1 MSQISGRWSVS
12 RSLVLAF
19 AIAVGLILVV
29 AACNGDED
37 VTTPETVEPATA
49 TPTATPLSIATATA
63 TPEPTV
69 APPIAIPTQTN
80 DDDETEA
87 LIPSDLET
95 YTDDLYGYTVDVP
108 DNWTGARPESGPVS
122 VATIF
127 DTGTE
132 DLTAESYVL
141 FYGDE
146 AHPAD
151 IAREQ
156 IAPLAGLSGFRTI
169 TESDIILDD
178 GSEAHQVFYGYG
190 TGSNEHRGS
199 VTFVARGTM
208 AMGIQVQAPRTIYE
222 RNFDVLE
229 SVSTSIRAVA
239 PQPFGARKD
248 DTLVLFLNRGPLTMD
263 PGVSTDAGSS
273 QYIRQI
279 FSGLARLNTDLIPEP
294 DLATWDVSEDGTVY
308 TFTIKDGAQFHDGTP
323 VTAQDFIFSW
333 ERALN
338 RNLPPVGGSAASYL
352 DDIVGAKAYHAGEA
366 DSVTGLE
373 ATDDST
379 LVVTIDE
386 AKSYFI
392 SKLTHPS
399 AYVVL
404 QSNVPEVPD
413 PRLVEEPDENGESS
427 EDEQDEDAEGEA
439 APDPWYYTAIGT
451 GPYRIVHYE
460 RSRAAHLTAFGE
472 YLGPRHAIGNLVLR
486 FHAGLSTAMVE
497 EGFVDATTWLG
508 SGDYDSLVE
517 EESPLVDHITQT
529 DALSV
534 QYLAFNTVT
543 GPRGDLEDPFT
554 TAPFS
559 DPDLR
564 RAFLWAVDREAIYEE
579 HAASGIKIA
588 HGFMPPGLPGYDE
601 NIAEIRY
608 DPVAAKELF
617 DSTEFGQLDE
627 DERVILVAGGG
638 DSSDINRAIFTQW
651 QENLGVRIQYRSIG
665 RAYFYQLPA
674 VVENGFHIYIYGWL
688 ADYPDPHNFLDVLF
702 HTESPNN
709 DGKMGSAAIDEL
721 LEQARTAG
729 EGRLEQYREI
739 ERRMIQEAVAFPLFF
754 GSDYILVSERV
765 ESLSLDAQGFLRLE
779 DADLGSD
786 E

>member
-1 MSQISGRWSVS
+1 MSQLSGRWSS
-12 RSLVLAF
+12 PRSLVLAF
-19 AIAVGLILVV
+19 AIAFGLVLIV
-29 AACNGDED
+29 AACNGDEA
-37 VTTPETVEPATA
+37 TSTPETVEPATP
-49 TPTATPLSIATATA
+49 TPTATPLSIPTA
-63 TPEPTV
+63 TPETIVASPT
-69 APPIAIPTQTN
+69 AIPTQTD
-80 DDDETEA
+80 DDDETQA
-87 LIPSDLET
+87 LIPSDLKT
-95 YTDDLYGYTVDVP
+95 YTDDLYGYTVDIP
-108 DNWTGARPESGPVS
+108 ENWTGERPESGLVS
-122 VATIF
+122 VATVF
-127 DTGTE
+127 DTGT
-132 DLTAESYVL
+132 DGLTAESYVL
-141 FYGDE
+141 FFGDE
-146 AHPAD
+146 AQPAEV
-151 IAREQ
+151 AQEQ
-156 IAPLAGLSGFRTI
+156 LAPLAGLSGFRSFNG
-169 TESDIILDD
+169 SDIVLDD
-178 GSEAHQVFYGYG
+178 GSEVHQVFYSYG
-190 TGSNEHRGS
+190 TGTNEHRGA

-208 AMGIQVQAPRTIYE
+208 AMGIQTQAPRTIYE
-222 RNFDVLE
+222 RNFDVLDA
-229 SVSTSIRAVA
+229 VSTSIRAVA
-239 PQPFGARKD
+239 PQPFGAPAD
-248 DTLVLFLNRGPLTMD
+248 DTLVLFLDRGPLTMD
-263 PGVSTDAGSS
+263 PGVSTDAQSS

-279 FSGLARLNTDLIPEP
+279 FSGLVRLNADLIPEP
-294 DLATWDVSEDGTVY
+294 DLATWEVSGDGTVY
-308 TFTIKDGAQFHDGTP
+308 TFSIKDGAQFHDGTP

-338 RNLPPVGGSAASYL
+338 RNLPPVGGSAGSYL

-373 ATDDST
+373 AADDST

-386 AKSYFI
+386 AKSYFV

-413 PRLVEEPDENGESS
+413 PRLIEEENGEDETAGS
-427 EDEQDEDAEGEA
+427 EEAEEEDI
-439 APDPWYYTAIGT
+439 PDPWYYTAIGT
-451 GPYRIVHYE
+451 GPYRLAHYE
-460 RSRAAHLTAFGE
+460 SSRAAHLTAFEG
-472 YLGPRHAIGNLVLR
+472 YLGPRHSIGNLVFR

-497 EGFVDATTWLG
+497 EGFIDATTWLG
-508 SGDYDSLVE
+508 SGDYDFLVE
-517 EESPLVDHITQT
+517 EESPLVEHITQT

-543 GPRGDLEDPFT
+543 GPMDTE
-554 TAPFS
+554 APFS

-564 RAFLWAVDREAIYEE
+564 RAFLWAVDRQAIYEE

-627 DERVILVAGGG
+627 DDRVIVIAGGG
-638 DSSDINRAIFTQW
+638 DLSDIDRAIFEQW
-651 QENLGVRIQYRSIG
+651 QDTLGVRIRYQSIG
-665 RAYFYQLPA
+665 PTYFYQLPR
-674 VVENGFHIYIYGWL
+674 VVEVGFGIYEYGWL

-709 DGKMGSAAIDEL
+709 DGRMGSAAIDEL

-754 GSDYILVSERV
+754 GTDYILVSERV
-765 ESLSLDAQGFLRLE
+765 GSLSLDAQGFLRLE
-779 DADLGSD
+779 DAALS
-786 E
+786 

>member
-1 MSQISGRWSVS
+1 MSHIFGRWSAS
-12 RSLVLAF
+12 RSLILAF
-19 AIAVGLILVV
+19 AIALGLVLLVT
-29 AACNGDED
+29 ACNGDEA
-37 VTTPETVEPATA
+37 TSTPETVEPATP

-63 TPEPTV
+63 TPETTAASPT
-69 APPIAIPTQTN
+69 AIPTQTD

-87 LIPSDLET
+87 LIPSDLKT

-108 DNWTGARPESGPVS
+108 ENWTGTRPETGLVS
-122 VATIF
+122 VATVF
-127 DTGTE
+127 ETGTE
-132 DLTAESYVL
+132 GLTAESYVL
-141 FYGDE
+141 FFGEE

-151 IAREQ
+151 VAREQ

-169 TESDIILDD
+169 TEADIILDD

-190 TGSNEHRGS
+190 TGSNEHRGA

-208 AMGIQVQAPRTIYE
+208 AMGIQTQAPRTTYE

-229 SVSTSIRAVA
+229 SVSTSIRTVA
-239 PQPFGARKD
+239 PQPYGAPPD
-248 DTLVLFLNRGPLTMD
+248 DTLVLYLDRGPLTMD

-279 FSGLARLNTDLIPEP
+279 FSGLVRLNSELIPEP
-294 DLATWDVSEDGTVY
+294 DLATWEVSEGGTVY

-352 DDIVGAKAYHAGEA
+352 DDIVGAREYNAGEA

-373 ATDDST
+373 AVDDST

-392 SKLTHPS
+392 SKLSHPS

-404 QSNVPEVPD
+404 ESNVPEVPD
-413 PRLVEEPDENGESS
+413 PRLVEEEDENGESS
-427 EDEQDEDAEGEA
+427 DDEQTEGADEEDL
-439 APDPWYYTAIGT
+439 PDPWYYTAIGT
-451 GPYRIVHYE
+451 GPYRIAHYE
-460 RSRAAHLTAFGE
+460 RSRAAHLTAFE
-472 YLGPRHAIGNLVLR
+472 NYLGPQHSIGNLVFR

-497 EGFVDATTWLG
+497 EGFVDATTRLG
-508 SGDYDSLVE
+508 SGDYDFLVE

-534 QYLAFNTVT
+534 QYLAFNTTV
-543 GPRGDLEDPFT
+543 EPFD
-554 TAPFS
+554 
-559 DPDLR
+559 DPDVR
-564 RAFLWAVDREAIYEE
+564 RAFLWAVDRQAVYDEF
-579 HAASGIKIA
+579 AASGVKIA

-601 NIAEIRY
+601 DIAEITY
-608 DPVAAKELF
+608 DPVAAKALL
-617 DSTEFGQLDE
+617 DSTEFGQLGDE
-627 DERVILVAGGG
+627 QPAIFVAGGG
-638 DSSDINRAIFTQW
+638 DAGAIYRAIFSQW
-651 QENLGVRIQYRSIG
+651 QENLGVRVQYRDIG

-674 VVENGFHIYIYGWL
+674 VVEAGFEIYEYGWL

-702 HTESPNN
+702 HTDSPNN
-709 DGKMGSAAIDEL
+709 DGRMGSAAIDEL

-729 EGRLEQYREI
+729 EGRLEQYQEI
-739 ERRMIQEAVAFPLFF
+739 ERRMIQEAIAFPLFF

-765 ESLSLDAQGFLRLE
+765 SSLSVDAQGFLRLE
-779 DADLGSD
+779 DAALA
-786 E
+786 

>member
-1 MSQISGRWSVS
+1 MSHTLGRWIAPRFVVLTLTIALG
-12 RSLVLAF
+12 LVL
-19 AIAVGLILVV
+19 IV
-29 AACNGDED
+29 AACNGDEA
-37 VTTPETVEPATA
+37 TPTQETVEPATP
-49 TPTATPLSIATATA
+49 TPTATPLSIPTGTAA
-63 TPEPTV
+63 PEPTA
-69 APPIAIPTQTN
+69 APSTAIPTQTD

-95 YTDDLYGYTVDVP
+95 YTDDLYGYTVEVP
-108 DNWTGARPESGPVS
+108 ENWTGARPESGLVS
-122 VATIF
+122 VATVF
-127 DTGTE
+127 DTDNE
-132 DLTAESYVL
+132 DITAQTFVLFTAE
-141 FYGDE
+141 E
-146 AHPAD
+146 AHAAD

-156 IAPLAGLSGFRTI
+156 ITPLAGLSGFRTI
-169 TESDIILDD
+169 TESDIVLDD

-190 TGSNEHRGS
+190 TGTNEHRGS
-199 VTFVARGTM
+199 VTFIARGTM
-208 AMGIQVQAPRTIYE
+208 AMGIQTQAPRTIYE
-222 RNFDVLE
+222 RNFDVLD

-239 PQPFGARKD
+239 PQPFGAPSD
-248 DTLVLFLNRGPLTMD
+248 DTLVLYLDRGPLTLD
-263 PGVSTDAGSS
+263 PGVSTDAQSS
-273 QYIRQI
+273 QYISQI
-279 FSGLARLNTDLIPEP
+279 FSGLVRLNADLIPEP

-338 RNLPPVGGSAASYL
+338 RNLPPVGGSAGSYL

-386 AKSYFI
+386 AKSYFV

-413 PRLVEEPDENGESS
+413 PRLVEEEEEEETTGS
-427 EDEQDEDAEGEA
+427 EETEEEDI
-439 APDPWYYTAIGT
+439 PDPWYYTAIGT
-451 GPYRIVHYE
+451 GPYRLAHYE
-460 RSRAAHLTAFGE
+460 TSRAAHLTAFEG
-472 YLGPRHAIGNLVLR
+472 YLGPSHSIGNLVFR

-497 EGFVDATTWLG
+497 EGFIDATTRIG

-517 EESPLVDHITQT
+517 EESPLVEHITRT

-543 GPRGDLEDPFT
+543 GPRTDPEAPFT

-564 RAFLWAVDREAIYEE
+564 RAFLMAVDREAIFEE
-579 HAASGIKIA
+579 YGASGLKIA

-627 DERVILVAGGG
+627 GDRVIVIAGGG
-638 DSSDINRAIFTQW
+638 DLSDIDRAIFEQW
-651 QENLGVRIQYRSIG
+651 QDNLGVRIRYQSIG
-665 RAYFYQLPA
+665 PTYFYRLPQ
-674 VVENGFHIYIYGWL
+674 VVEAGFGIYEYGWL

-709 DGKMGSAAIDEL
+709 DGKAGSTAIDEL
-721 LEQARTAG
+721 LEQARIAG
-729 EGRLEQYREI
+729 EGRMEQYREI
-739 ERRMIQEAVAFPLFF
+739 ERRMIQEAVALPLFF

-765 ESLSLDAQGFLRLE
+765 GSLSLDAQGFLRLE
-779 DADLGSD
+779 DAALS
-786 E
+786 

>member
-1 MSQISGRWSVS
+1 MSHTLGRWIAPRFVVLTLTIALG
-12 RSLVLAF
+12 LVL
-19 AIAVGLILVV
+19 IV
-29 AACNGDED
+29 AACNGDEA
-37 VTTPETVEPATA
+37 TLTPETVEPATP
-49 TPTATPLSIATATA
+49 TPAATPLSIPTATV
-63 TPEPTV
+63 TPETTAAAPT
-69 APPIAIPTQTN
+69 AIPTQTD

-95 YTDDLYGYTVDVP
+95 YTDDLYGYTVEVP
-108 DNWTGARPESGPVS
+108 ENWTGARPESGSVS
-122 VATIF
+122 VATVF
-127 DTGTE
+127 DTDNE
-132 DLTAESYVL
+132 DIIAQTFVLFTAE
-141 FYGDE
+141 E
-146 AHPAD
+146 AHAAD

-156 IAPLAGLSGFRTI
+156 ITPLAGLSGFRTI

-178 GSEAHQVFYGYG
+178 GLEAHQVFYGYG
-190 TGSNEHRGS
+190 TGTNEHRGS
-199 VTFVARGTM
+199 VTFIARGTM
-208 AMGIQVQAPRTIYE
+208 AMGIQTQAPRTIYE
-222 RNFDVLE
+222 RNFDVLD

-239 PQPFGARKD
+239 PQPFGAPSD
-248 DTLVLFLNRGPLTMD
+248 DTLVLYLDRGPLTLD
-263 PGVSTDAGSS
+263 PGVSTDAQSS

-279 FSGLARLNTDLIPEP
+279 FSGLARLDADLIPEP

-338 RNLPPVGGSAASYL
+338 RNLPPVGGSAGSYL

-386 AKSYFI
+386 AKSYFV

-413 PRLVEEPDENGESS
+413 PRLVEEEDENGESS
-427 EDEQDEDAEGEA
+427 EDEQTDDADGEDR
-439 APDPWYYTAIGT
+439 PDPWYYTAIGT
-451 GPYRIVHYE
+451 GPYRLAHYE
-460 RSRAAHLTAFGE
+460 SSRAAHLTVFEG
-472 YLGPRHAIGNLVLR
+472 YLGPSHSIGNLVFR

-497 EGFVDATTWLG
+497 EGFIDATTRIG

-517 EESPLVDHITQT
+517 EESPLVEHITQT

-543 GPRGDLEDPFT
+543 GPNDTE
-554 TAPFS
+554 APFS
-559 DPDLR
+559 DPDVR
-564 RAFLWAVDREAIYEE
+564 RAFLMAVDRQAIFEE
-579 HAASGIKIA
+579 HAASGVKIA

-601 NIAEIRY
+601 NIEEITY
-608 DPVAAKELF
+608 DPVAAKALL
-617 DSTEFGQLDE
+617 DGTEFGQLGDE
-627 DERVILVAGGG
+627 QPPIFVADSG
-638 DSSDINRAIFTQW
+638 DAGEIYRAIFSQW
-651 QENLGVRIQYRSIG
+651 QDNLGVRIQYRPIG
-665 RAYFYQLPA
+665 RTYFYQLPQ
-674 VVENGFHIYIYGWL
+674 VVEAGFGIYGYGWL

-709 DGKMGSAAIDEL
+709 DGKAGSTAIDEL
-721 LEQARTAG
+721 LEQARIAG
-729 EGRLEQYREI
+729 EGRMEQYQEI
-739 ERRMIQEAVAFPLFF
+739 ERRMIQEAVALPLYF

-765 ESLSLDAQGFLRLE
+765 GSLSLDAQGFLRLE
-779 DADLGSD
+779 DAALN
-786 E
+786 

>member
-1 MSQISGRWSVS
+1 MSQIASRWSS
-12 RSLVLAF
+12 PRWLVLAF
-19 AIAVGLILVV
+19 AIAFALVLVV
-29 AACNGDED
+29 AACNGDEA
-37 VTTPETVEPATA
+37 TPTPGAVEPATP
-49 TPTATPLSIATATA
+49 TPTATPLSIPTA
-63 TPEPTV
+63 TPEPTA
-69 APPIAIPTQTN
+69 APPTAIPTQTD
-80 DDDETEA
+80 DDDETQA
-87 LIPSDLET
+87 LIPSDLRT
-95 YTDDLYGYTVDVP
+95 YTDDLYGYTVEVP
-108 DNWTGARPESGPVS
+108 ENWTGTRPESGSVS

-127 DTGTE
+127 ETGTE

-141 FYGDE
+141 FFADE

-151 IAREQ
+151 VAREQ

-169 TESDIILDD
+169 TEADIILDD

-190 TGSNEHRGS
+190 TGTNEHRGS

-208 AMGIQVQAPRTIYE
+208 AMGIQTQAPRTVYE

-229 SVSTSIRAVA
+229 SVSTSIRTVD
-239 PQPFGARKD
+239 PQPFGAPPD
-248 DTLVLFLNRGPLTMD
+248 DTLVLYLDRGPLTLD
-263 PGVSTDAGSS
+263 PGVSTDAQSS

-279 FSGLARLNTDLIPEP
+279 FSGLVRLNAELIPEP
-294 DLATWDVSEDGTVY
+294 DLATWEVSEDGAVY

-338 RNLPPVGGSAASYL
+338 RNLPPVGGSGGSYL

-386 AKSYFI
+386 AKSYFV

-413 PRLVEEPDENGESS
+413 PLFVEEETDEDGESS
-427 EDEQDEDAEGEA
+427 TDEQTDDADDEDQ
-439 APDPWYYTAIGT
+439 PDPWYFTAIGT
-451 GPYRIVHYE
+451 GPYRLAHYE
-460 RSRAAHLTAFGE
+460 SSRAAHLTAFE
-472 YLGPRHAIGNLVLR
+472 DYLGPEHAIGNLVFR

-497 EGFVDATTWLG
+497 DGFVDATTRLG
-508 SGDYDSLVE
+508 SGHYDFLVE
-517 EESPLVDHITQT
+517 EESPLVEHITQT

-543 GPRGDLEDPFT
+543 GPNDTE
-554 TAPFS
+554 APFS

-564 RAFLWAVDREAIYEE
+564 RAFLWAVDRQTIYEE
-579 HAASGIKIA
+579 HAASGVKIA

-601 NIAEIRY
+601 NIAAIRY

-627 DERVILVAGGG
+627 DERVIVVAGG
-638 DSSDINRAIFTQW
+638 DDLSEIDRAIFEQW
-651 QENLGVRIQYRSIG
+651 QDNLDVRVRYRSIG
-665 RAYFYQLPA
+665 PTYFYRLPE
-674 VVENGFHIYIYGWL
+674 VVEVGFHIYSYGWL

-702 HTESPNN
+702 HTESPIN
-709 DGKMGSAAIDEL
+709 DGKAGSRAIDVL
-721 LEQARTAG
+721 LEQARIAG

-739 ERRMIQEAVAFPLFF
+739 ERRMVQEAVAFPLFF

-765 ESLSLDAQGFLRLE
+765 ASLSLDAQGFLRLE
-779 DADLGSD
+779 DAALGS
-786 E
+786 EE

>member
-1 MSQISGRWSVS
+1 MSHIFGRWSGS
-12 RSLVLAF
+12 RWLMLAFTIAFGLVL
-19 AIAVGLILVV
+19 LVT
-29 AACNGDED
+29 ACNGDEA
-37 VTTPETVEPATA
+37 TSTPETVEPATP

-63 TPEPTV
+63 TPEPT
-69 APPIAIPTQTN
+69 AASPTAIPTQT
-80 DDDETEA
+80 DEDDETEA
-87 LIPSDLET
+87 LIPSDLKT
-95 YTDDLYGYTVDVP
+95 YTDDLYGYTVEVP
-108 DNWTGARPESGPVS
+108 ENWIGTRPETGSVS

-141 FYGDE
+141 FFGEE

-151 IAREQ
+151 VAREQ

-190 TGSNEHRGS
+190 TGTNEHRGAI
-199 VTFVARGTM
+199 TFVARGTM
-208 AMGIQVQAPRTIYE
+208 AMGIQTQAPRTIYE
-222 RNFDVLE
+222 RNFDLLE

-239 PQPFGARKD
+239 PQPFGAPAD
-248 DTLVLFLNRGPLTMD
+248 DTLVLFLDRGPLTMD
-263 PGVSTDAGSS
+263 PGVSTDAQSS

-279 FSGLARLNTDLIPEP
+279 FSGLVRLNADLIPES
-294 DLATWDVSEDGTVY
+294 DLATWEVSEDGTVY

-373 ATDDST
+373 AVDDST

-386 AKSYFI
+386 AKSYFV
-392 SKLTHPS
+392 SKLTHAS

-413 PRLVEEPDENGESS
+413 PRLVEEEETGEEEDTAGSEETDE
-427 EDEQDEDAEGEA
+427 EDI
-439 APDPWYYTAIGT
+439 PDPWYYTAIGT
-451 GPYRIVHYE
+451 GPYRLAHYE
-460 RSRAAHLTAFGE
+460 QSRAAHLTAFE
-472 YLGPRHAIGNLVLR
+472 NYLGPSHSIGNLVFR
-486 FHAGLSTAMVE
+486 FHAGLSTEMVE
-497 EGFVDATTWLG
+497 EGFVDATTRLG
-508 SGDYDSLVE
+508 SGDYDFLVE
-517 EESPLVDHITQT
+517 EESPLVDRITQT

-543 GPRGDLEDPFT
+543 GPNDT
-554 TAPFS
+554 KAPFS
-559 DPDLR
+559 DPDVR
-564 RAFLWAVDREAIYEE
+564 RAFLWAVDREAIFEE
-579 HAASGIKIA
+579 HAASGVKIA

-608 DPVAAKELF
+608 DPAAAKQLL

-627 DERVILVAGGG
+627 DERVIVVAGGG
-638 DSSDINRAIFTQW
+638 DLSDIDRAIFTQW
-651 QENLGVRIQYRSIG
+651 QDNLGVRIRYQSIG
-665 RAYFYQLPA
+665 NAYFYALPQ
-674 VVENGFHIYIYGWL
+674 VVEAGFGIYEYGWL

-709 DGKMGSAAIDEL
+709 DGKSGSAAIDEL

-729 EGRLEQYREI
+729 EGRLEQYREV

-754 GSDYILVSERV
+754 GSDFILVSERV
-765 ESLSLDAQGFLRLE
+765 SSLSLDAQGFLRLE
-779 DADLGSD
+779 DAALA
-786 E
+786 

>member
-1 MSQISGRWSVS
+1 MSQIASRWSS
-12 RSLVLAF
+12 PRWLVLAF
-19 AIAVGLILVV
+19 AIAFALVLVV
-29 AACNGDED
+29 AACNGDEA
-37 VTTPETVEPATA
+37 TPTPGAVEPATP
-49 TPTATPLSIATATA
+49 TPTATPLSIPTA
-63 TPEPTV
+63 TPEPTA
-69 APPIAIPTQTN
+69 APPTAIPTQTD
-80 DDDETEA
+80 DDDETQA
-87 LIPSDLET
+87 LIPSDLRT
-95 YTDDLYGYTVDVP
+95 YTDDLYGYTVEVP
-108 DNWTGARPESGPVS
+108 ENWTGTRPESGSVS

-127 DTGTE
+127 ETGTE

-141 FYGDE
+141 FFADE

-151 IAREQ
+151 VAREQ

-169 TESDIILDD
+169 TEADIILDD

-190 TGSNEHRGS
+190 TGTNEHRGS

-208 AMGIQVQAPRTIYE
+208 AMGIQTQAPRTVYE

-229 SVSTSIRAVA
+229 SVSTSIRTVD
-239 PQPFGARKD
+239 PQPFGSPPD
-248 DTLVLFLNRGPLTMD
+248 DTLVLYLDRGQLTLD
-263 PGVSTDAGSS
+263 PGVSTDAQSS

-279 FSGLARLNTDLIPEP
+279 FSGLVRLNAELIPEP
-294 DLATWDVSEDGTVY
+294 DLATWEVSEDGAVY

-338 RNLPPVGGSAASYL
+338 RNLPPVGGSGGSYL

-386 AKSYFI
+386 AKSYFV

-413 PRLVEEPDENGESS
+413 PLFVEEETDEDGESS
-427 EDEQDEDAEGEA
+427 TDEQTDDADDEDQ
-439 APDPWYYTAIGT
+439 PDPWYFTAIGT
-451 GPYRIVHYE
+451 GPYRLAHYE
-460 RSRAAHLTAFGE
+460 SSRAAHLTAFE
-472 YLGPRHAIGNLVLR
+472 DYLGPEHAIGNLVFR

-497 EGFVDATTWLG
+497 DGFVDATTRLG
-508 SGDYDSLVE
+508 SGHYDFLVE
-517 EESPLVDHITQT
+517 EESPLVEHITQT

-543 GPRGDLEDPFT
+543 GPNDTE
-554 TAPFS
+554 APFS

-564 RAFLWAVDREAIYEE
+564 RAFLWAVDRQTIYEE
-579 HAASGIKIA
+579 HAASGVKIA

-601 NIAEIRY
+601 NIAAIRY

-627 DERVILVAGGG
+627 DERVIVVAGG
-638 DSSDINRAIFTQW
+638 DDLSEIDRAIFEQW
-651 QENLGVRIQYRSIG
+651 QDNLDVRVRYRSIG
-665 RAYFYQLPA
+665 PTYFYRLPE
-674 VVENGFHIYIYGWL
+674 VVEVGFHIYSYGWL

-702 HTESPNN
+702 HTESPIN
-709 DGKMGSAAIDEL
+709 DGKAGSRAIDVL
-721 LEQARTAG
+721 LEQARIAG

-739 ERRMIQEAVAFPLFF
+739 ERRMVQEAVAFPLFF

-765 ESLSLDAQGFLRLE
+765 ASLSLDAQGFLRLE
-779 DADLGSD
+779 DAALGS
-786 E
+786 EE